1 MEDGK
6 ILVVEDQD
14 AMRESLV
21 IAFKDEGYQVEAV
34 ASGEEAMQR
43 LNNNVY
49 DLVVTDLKMKKVDGL
64 EVLKAVKNANSSTE
78 VVLITAYGTIV
89 TAVRAIRDGAY
100 DYVTKPFR
108 HQEIL
113 RVAKKALE
121 KKRLK
126 DRVRYLEGE
135 IRDKYKF
142 EGIVGNSNAILEV
155 LKTTSHVCRTESTV
169 LITGES
175 GTGKE
180 LIARAVHYNSPRKDG
195 PFVVINCG
203 ALPENLQE
211 SELFGHVKGAFT
223 GAIRDKTGLF
233 QQAQKGTILL
243 DEIGETL
250 PSTQVKLLRFLQDGE
265 IRPVGG
271 NKSIFVDT
279 RIIVATNENLE
290 KAVELGRFRK
300 DLFYRINVIR
310 IHIPPLRER
319 REDIP
324 LLVEYFLEK
333 ILEKFKKGKRVF
345 SEVAMHAFMN
355 YDWPGNIRELQNM
368 IESAVA
374 LSKSE
379 IINVDELPLPVPVEE
394 FAALSRNPLDDER
407 KKLFIVTTLA
417 EQEKNAII
425 EALNKY
431 GGNQTKAAQVLGIST
446 TTLWRKIKKYRIKS
460 QHEISDNIDNS
471 RAKSPLVPGE

>member
-21 IAFKDEGYQVEAV
+21 IAFRDEGYHVEAV
-34 ASGEEAMQR
+34 CSGEDALQR
-43 LNNNVY
+43 LLGQTPY

-64 EVLKAVKNANSSTE
+64 EVLKAVKAANPLTE
-78 VVLITAYGTIV
+78 VVVITAYGTIS
-89 TAVRAIRDGAY
+89 TAVQAIREGAY

-113 RVAKKALE
+113 RVAKKAIE
-121 KKRLK
+121 KKGLK

-135 IRDKYKF
+135 VKEKYKF
-142 EGIVGNSNAILEV
+142 EGIVGNSNAMLEV

-180 LIARAVHYNSPRKDG
+180 LIARAIHYNSLRKDC

-211 SELFGHVKGAFT
+211 SELFGHVRGAFT
-223 GAIRDKTGLF
+223 GAIRDKVGLF
-233 QQAQKGTILL
+233 QQAQKGSILL

-271 NKSIFVDT
+271 NKALHVDV
-279 RIIVATNENLE
+279 RIIAATNENLE

-300 DLFYRINVIR
+300 DLFYRVNVIR
-310 IHIPPLRER
+310 IHLPPLRER
-319 REDIP
+319 REDVAM
-324 LLVEYFLEK
+324 LVDYFLEK
-333 ILEKFKKGKRVF
+333 ISAKLNKGKKTLSAESKYVMMR
-345 SEVAMHAFMN
+345 
-355 YDWPGNIRELQNM
+355 YDWPGNIRELQNT
-368 IESAVA
+368 IERVVA
-374 LSKSE
+374 LSKNE
-379 IINVDELPLPVPVEE
+379 VIQADELMLPVEA
-394 FAALSRNPLDDER
+394 FAGTPTVMQESDKR
-407 KKLFIVTTLA
+407 KSFIVTTLA
-417 EQEKNAII
+417 EQEKIAIVD
-425 EALNKY
+425 ALNKY
-431 GGNQTKAAQVLGIST
+431 GGNQTKVSQVLGIST
-446 TTLWRKIKKYRIKS
+446 TTLWRKIKKYKIRP
-460 QHEISDNIDNS
+460 QHEIPDH
-471 RAKSPLVPGE
+471 VVG

>member
-21 IAFKDEGYQVEAV
+21 IAFKDEGYQVEGV
-34 ASGEEAMQR
+34 ASGEEAIQR
-43 LNNNVY
+43 LNSNNVY

-78 VVLITAYGTIV
+78 VVLITAYGTIS
-89 TAVRAIRDGAY
+89 TAVQAIRDGAY

-113 RVAKKALE
+113 KVAKKAIE
-121 KKRLK
+121 KKMLK

-155 LKTTSHVCRTESTV
+155 LKITSHVCRTESTV
-169 LITGES
+169 LVTGES

-223 GAIRDKTGLF
+223 GAIRDKMGLF
-233 QQAQKGTILL
+233 QQAQKGTVLL

-279 RIIVATNENLE
+279 RIIAATNENLE

-345 SEVAMHAFMN
+345 SEEAMYAFMN

-368 IESAVA
+368 IERAVA

-407 KKLFIVTTLA
+407 KKSFIVTTLA

-431 GGNQTKAAQVLGIST
+431 GGNQTKVSQVLGIST

-460 QHEISDNIDNS
+460 QHEISDNIDN
-471 RAKSPLVPGE
+471 

>member
-14 AMRESLV
+14 AMRESLM
-21 IAFKDEGYQVEAV
+21 IAFKDEGYQVEC
-34 ASGEEAMQR
+34 ASNGEEAIQK
-43 LNNNVY
+43 LCDNNEY

-64 EVLKAVKNANSSTE
+64 EVLKAAKTSNPSTE
-78 VVLITAYGTIV
+78 VVLITAYGTIS
-89 TAVRAIRDGAY
+89 TAVQAIRDGAY

-113 RVAKKALE
+113 KVAKKAIE
-121 KKRLK
+121 KKYLK

-135 IRDKYKF
+135 IREKYKF
-142 EGIVGNSNAILEV
+142 EGIVGNSTAMLEV
-155 LKTTSHVCRTESTV
+155 LKITSHVCRTESTV

-180 LIARAVHYNSPRKDG
+180 LIARAIHYNSPRKEG

-211 SELFGHVKGAFT
+211 SELFGHVRGAFT
-223 GAIRDKTGLF
+223 GAIRDKIGLF
-233 QQAQKGTILL
+233 QQAQKGSILL
-243 DEIGETL
+243 DEIGETSL
-250 PSTQVKLLRFLQDGE
+250 STQVKLLRFLQDGE
-265 IRPVGG
+265 IRPVGA
-271 NKSIFVDT
+271 NKAMYIDAKV
-279 RIIVATNENLE
+279 IAATNENLE
-290 KAVELGRFRK
+290 KAVESGKFRK

-310 IHIPPLRER
+310 IHLPPLRER

-333 ILEKFKKGKRVF
+333 VMEKLKKGKRVF
-345 SEVAMHAFMN
+345 SKEAMHALVN

-368 IESAVA
+368 IERAVA
-374 LSKSE
+374 LSKNE
-379 IINVDELPLPVPVEE
+379 IINVNELLVPVEGFTAVE
-394 FAALSRNPLDDER
+394 MGPLDDEKR
-407 KKLFIVTTLA
+407 KSFIVTTLA

-425 EALNKY
+425 DALNKY
-431 GGNQTKAAQVLGIST
+431 DGNQTKVAQILGIST
-446 TTLWRKIKKYRIKS
+446 TTLWRKIKKYKIKP
-460 QHEISDNIDNS
+460 QHEIPDDID
-471 RAKSPLVPGE
+471 E

>member
-21 IAFKDEGYQVEAV
+21 IAFKDEGYQVEGV
-34 ASGEEAMQR
+34 ASGEEAIQR
-43 LNNNVY
+43 LSNNVY

-64 EVLKAVKNANSSTE
+64 ELLKAVKNVNSSTE
-78 VVLITAYGTIV
+78 VVLITAYGTIG
-89 TAVRAIRDGAY
+89 TAVQAIRDGAY

-113 RVAKKALE
+113 KAAKKAIE
-121 KKRLK
+121 KKMLK

-155 LKTTSHVCRTESTV
+155 LKITSHVCRTESTV
-169 LITGES
+169 LVTGES

-223 GAIRDKTGLF
+223 GAIRDKMGLF
-233 QQAQKGTILL
+233 QEAQKGTVLL

-279 RIIVATNENLE
+279 RIIAATNENLE

-345 SEVAMHAFMN
+345 SEEAMYAFMN

-368 IESAVA
+368 IERAVA

-407 KKLFIVTTLA
+407 KKSFIVTTLA
-417 EQEKNAII
+417 VQEKNAII
-425 EALNKY
+425 EAMNKY
-431 GGNQTKAAQVLGIST
+431 GGNQTKVSQVLGIST

-460 QHEISDNIDNS
+460 QHEISDNIDN
-471 RAKSPLVPGE
+471 

>member
-21 IAFKDEGYQVEAV
+21 IAFKDEGYQVEGV
-34 ASGEEAMQR
+34 ASGEEAIQR
-43 LNNNVY
+43 LNNKVY

-78 VVLITAYGTIV
+78 VVLITAYGTII

-223 GAIRDKTGLF
+223 GAIRDKMGLF

-243 DEIGETL
+243 DEIGE
-250 PSTQVKLLRFLQDGE
+250 
-265 IRPVGG
+265 I
-271 NKSIFVDT
+271 
-279 RIIVATNENLE
+279 
-290 KAVELGRFRK
+290 GRAH
-300 DLFYRINVIR
+300 V
-310 IHIPPLRER
+310 
-319 REDIP
+319 
-324 LLVEYFLEK
+324 
-333 ILEKFKKGKRVF
+333 
-345 SEVAMHAFMN
+345 
-355 YDWPGNIRELQNM
+355 
-368 IESAVA
+368 
-374 LSKSE
+374 
-379 IINVDELPLPVPVEE
+379 
-394 FAALSRNPLDDER
+394 
-407 KKLFIVTTLA
+407 
-417 EQEKNAII
+417 
-425 EALNKY
+425 
-431 GGNQTKAAQVLGIST
+431 
-446 TTLWRKIKKYRIKS
+446 
-460 QHEISDNIDNS
+460 
-471 RAKSPLVPGE
+471 

>member
-21 IAFKDEGYQVEAV
+21 IAFRDEGYHVEGV
-34 ASGEEAMQR
+34 CSGEEALQR
-43 LNNNVY
+43 LLGEARY

-64 EVLKAVKNANSSTE
+64 EVLKAVKATNPLTE
-78 VVLITAYGTIV
+78 VVVITAYGTIS
-89 TAVRAIRDGAY
+89 TAVQAIREGAY

-113 RVAKKALE
+113 RVAKKAIE
-121 KKRLK
+121 KKGLK
-126 DRVRYLEGE
+126 DKVRYLEGE
-135 IRDKYKF
+135 VKEKYKF
-142 EGIVGNSNAILEV
+142 EGIVGNSNAMLEV

-180 LIARAVHYNSPRKDG
+180 LIARAVHYNSLRKDC

-211 SELFGHVKGAFT
+211 SELFGHVRGAFT
-223 GAIRDKTGLF
+223 GAIRDKVGLF

-271 NKSIFVDT
+271 NKALYVDV
-279 RIIVATNENLE
+279 RIIAATNENLE

-319 REDIP
+319 REDIA
-324 LLVEYFLEK
+324 LLVDYFLEK
-333 ILEKFKKGKRVF
+333 FSAKLNKGKKTL
-345 SEVAMHAFMN
+345 SGEAKYAMMR
-355 YDWPGNIRELQNM
+355 YDWPGNIRELQNT
-368 IESAVA
+368 IERVVA
-374 LSKSE
+374 LSKNEE
-379 IINVDELPLPVPVEE
+379 IQAEELLLPAEE
-394 FAALSRNPLDDER
+394 FAGIPAVMMAGDKR
-407 KKLFIVTTLA
+407 KSFIVTTLA
-417 EQEKNAII
+417 EQEKIAIVD
-425 EALNKY
+425 ALNKY
-431 GGNQTKAAQVLGIST
+431 GGNQTKVSQVLGIST
-446 TTLWRKIKKYRIKS
+446 TTLWRKIKKYKIRP
-460 QHEISDNIDNS
+460 QHEIPDNV
-471 RAKSPLVPGE
+471 RE

>member
-1 MEDGK
+1 MEEGR

-21 IAFKDEGYQVEAV
+21 IAFRDEGYQVDDA
-34 ASGEEAMQR
+34 ASGEDAIQK
-43 LNNNVY
+43 LQSNLVY

-64 EVLKAVKNANSSTE
+64 EVLKVAKTANPSTE
-78 VVLITAYGTIV
+78 VVLITAYGTIS
-89 TAVRAIRDGAY
+89 TAVQAIRDGAY

-113 RVAKKALE
+113 KVAKKAIE
-121 KKRLK
+121 KKSLK

-155 LKTTSHVCRTESTV
+155 LKVTSNVSRTESIV

-180 LIARAVHYNSPRKDG
+180 LIARAIHYNSPRKDG

-211 SELFGHVKGAFT
+211 SELFGHTKGAFT
-223 GAIRDKTGLF
+223 GAIRDKVGLF
-233 QQAQKGTILL
+233 QQAQKGTIFL

-271 NKSIFVDT
+271 NKPMYVDA
-279 RIIVATNENLE
+279 RIITATNENLE
-290 KAVELGRFRK
+290 KAVEEGRFRK

-310 IHIPPLRER
+310 IHLPPLKER

-324 LLVEYFLEK
+324 LLVEYFLEI
-333 ILEKFKKGKRVF
+333 ILDKLKRGKRVF
-345 SEVAMHAFMN
+345 SKEAMHAFTKYN
-355 YDWPGNIRELQNM
+355 WPGNIRELQNI
-368 IESAVA
+368 IERAVA

-379 IINVDELPLPVPVEE
+379 IINADELPIPINE
-394 FAALSRNPLDDER
+394 FTSLSENPIDDKR
-407 KKLFIVTTLA
+407 KSYIVTTLA

-431 GGNQTKAAQVLGIST
+431 GGNQTKVSQILGIST
-446 TTLWRKIKKYRIKS
+446 TTLWRKIKKYKIKP
-460 QHEISDNIDNS
+460 QHEIIDKPDN
-471 RAKSPLVPGE
+471 

>member
-21 IAFKDEGYQVEAV
+21 IAFKDEGYQVEGV
-34 ASGEEAMQR
+34 ASGEEAIQR
-43 LNNNVY
+43 LGNNVY

-64 EVLKAVKNANSSTE
+64 EVLKAVKAANSSTE
-78 VVLITAYGTIV
+78 VVLITAYGTIS
-89 TAVRAIRDGAY
+89 TAVQAIRDGAY

-113 RVAKKALE
+113 KVAKKALE
-121 KKRLK
+121 KKVLK

-135 IRDKYKF
+135 IRDKYRF
-142 EGIVGNSNAILEV
+142 EGIVGNSNAMLEV
-155 LKTTSHVCRTESTV
+155 LKVTSHVCRTESTV

-180 LIARAVHYNSPRKDG
+180 LIARAIHYNSPRKDA

-211 SELFGHVKGAFT
+211 SELFGHVKGSFT
-223 GAIRDKTGLF
+223 GAVKDKMGLF

-271 NKSIFVDT
+271 NKAMYVDT
-279 RIIVATNENLE
+279 RIIAATNENLE
-290 KAVELGRFRK
+290 KAVESGRFRK

-310 IHIPPLRER
+310 IHIPPLMER

-333 ILEKFKKGKRVF
+333 ILEKLNKGKKTL
-345 SEVAMHAFMN
+345 SNEAMSALSN
-355 YDWPGNIRELQNM
+355 YDWPGNIRELQNI
-368 IESAVA
+368 IERAVA
-374 LSKSE
+374 LSRNE
-379 IINVDELPLPVPVEE
+379 VINAEELPIPVDEFVTLTK
-394 FAALSRNPLDDER
+394 NPLEHE
-407 KKLFIVTTLA
+407 KKRSLIVTTLS

-431 GGNQTKAAQVLGIST
+431 GGNQTKVAKVLGIST
-446 TTLWRKIKKYRIKS
+446 TTLWRKIKKYRIKP
-460 QHEISDNIDNS
+460 QHEISDSIEN
-471 RAKSPLVPGE
+471 

>member
-21 IAFKDEGYQVEAV
+21 IAFKDEGYQVEGV
-34 ASGEEAMQR
+34 ASGEEAIQR
-43 LNNNVY
+43 LNSNNVY

-78 VVLITAYGTIV
+78 VVLITAYGTIS
-89 TAVRAIRDGAY
+89 TAVQAIRDGAY

-113 RVAKKALE
+113 KAAKKAIE
-121 KKRLK
+121 KKMLK

-142 EGIVGNSNAILEV
+142 EGIVGNSNAMLEV
-155 LKTTSHVCRTESTV
+155 LKITSRVCRTESTV
-169 LITGES
+169 LVTGES

-211 SELFGHVKGAFT
+211 SELFGHVKGSFT
-223 GAIRDKTGLF
+223 GAIRDKMGLF
-233 QQAQKGTILL
+233 QQAQKGTVLL

-279 RIIVATNENLE
+279 RIIAATNENLE

-345 SEVAMHAFMN
+345 SEEAMYAFMN

-368 IESAVA
+368 IERAVA

-407 KKLFIVTTLA
+407 KKSFIVTTLA

-431 GGNQTKAAQVLGIST
+431 GGNQTKVSQVLGIST

-460 QHEISDNIDNS
+460 QHEISDNVDN
-471 RAKSPLVPGE
+471 

>member
-21 IAFKDEGYQVEAV
+21 IAFKDEGYQVDGV
-34 ASGEEAMQR
+34 SSGEEAIQR
-43 LNNNVY
+43 LSGNNVY

-78 VVLITAYGTIV
+78 VVLITAYGTIS
-89 TAVRAIRDGAY
+89 TAVQAIRDGAY

-113 RVAKKALE
+113 KAAKKALE
-121 KKRLK
+121 KKKLK

-142 EGIVGNSNAILEV
+142 EGIVGNSNAMLEV
-155 LKTTSHVCRTESTV
+155 LKITSHVCRTESTV
-169 LITGES
+169 LVTGES

-223 GAIRDKTGLF
+223 GAIRDKIGLF

-279 RIIVATNENLE
+279 RIIAATNENLE
-290 KAVELGRFRK
+290 KAVESGRFRK

-333 ILEKFKKGKRVF
+333 ILEKFNKGKRVF
-345 SEVAMHAFMN
+345 SEEAMYAFMN
-355 YDWPGNIRELQNM
+355 YDWPGNIRELQNI
-368 IESAVA
+368 IERAVA

-379 IINVDELPLPVPVEE
+379 IINVNELPLPVPVEE
-394 FAALSRNPLDDER
+394 FAALSRNLLDDER
-407 KKLFIVTTLA
+407 KKSFIVTTLA

-431 GGNQTKAAQVLGIST
+431 GGNQTKVSQVLGIST

-460 QHEISDNIDNS
+460 QHEIADNVDN
-471 RAKSPLVPGE
+471 

>member
-21 IAFKDEGYQVEAV
+21 IAFKDEGYQVAGV
-34 ASGEEAMQR
+34 ASGEDAIQR
-43 LNNNVY
+43 LNSNNVY

-78 VVLITAYGTIV
+78 VVLITAYGTIS
-89 TAVRAIRDGAY
+89 TAVQAIRDGAY

-113 RVAKKALE
+113 KAAKKAIE
-121 KKRLK
+121 KKMLK

-155 LKTTSHVCRTESTV
+155 LKITSHVCRTESTV
-169 LITGES
+169 LVTGES

-223 GAIRDKTGLF
+223 GAIRDKMGLF
-233 QQAQKGTILL
+233 QQAQKGTVLL

-279 RIIVATNENLE
+279 RIIAATNENLE
-290 KAVELGRFRK
+290 KAVESGKFRK

-345 SEVAMHAFMN
+345 SEEAMYAFMN

-368 IESAVA
+368 IERAVA

-407 KKLFIVTTLA
+407 KKSFIVTTLA

-431 GGNQTKAAQVLGIST
+431 GGNQTKVSQVLGIST

-460 QHEISDNIDNS
+460 QHEISDNIDN
-471 RAKSPLVPGE
+471 

>member
-21 IAFKDEGYQVEAV
+21 IAFKDEGYQVEGV
-34 ASGEEAMQR
+34 ASGEEAIQR
-43 LNNNVY
+43 LGNNVY

-64 EVLKAVKNANSSTE
+64 EVLKAVKAANSSTE
-78 VVLITAYGTIV
+78 VVLITAYGTIS
-89 TAVRAIRDGAY
+89 TAVQAIRDGAY

-113 RVAKKALE
+113 KVAKKALE
-121 KKRLK
+121 KKVLK

-135 IRDKYKF
+135 IRDKYRF
-142 EGIVGNSNAILEV
+142 EGIVGNSNAMLEV
-155 LKTTSHVCRTESTV
+155 LKVTSHVCRTESTV

-180 LIARAVHYNSPRKDG
+180 LIARAIHYNSPRKDA

-211 SELFGHVKGAFT
+211 SELFGHVKGSFT
-223 GAIRDKTGLF
+223 GAVKDKMGLF

-271 NKSIFVDT
+271 NKAMYVDT
-279 RIIVATNENLE
+279 RIIAATNENLE
-290 KAVELGRFRK
+290 KAVESGRFRK

-333 ILEKFKKGKRVF
+333 ILEKLNKGKKTL
-345 SEVAMHAFMN
+345 SNEAMSALSN
-355 YDWPGNIRELQNM
+355 YDWPGNIRELQNI
-368 IESAVA
+368 IERAVA
-374 LSKSE
+374 LSRNE
-379 IINVDELPLPVPVEE
+379 VINAEELPIPVDEFVTLTK
-394 FAALSRNPLDDER
+394 NPLEHE
-407 KKLFIVTTLA
+407 KKRSLIVTTLS

-431 GGNQTKAAQVLGIST
+431 GGNQTKVAKVLGIST
-446 TTLWRKIKKYRIKS
+446 TTLWRKIKKYRIKP
-460 QHEISDNIDNS
+460 QHEISDSIEN
-471 RAKSPLVPGE
+471 

>member
-1 MEDGK
+1 MEEGR

-21 IAFKDEGYQVEAV
+21 IAFRDEGYQVNDA
-34 ASGEEAMQR
+34 ASGEEAIQK
-43 LNNNVY
+43 LQSNPVY

-64 EVLKAVKNANSSTE
+64 EVLKVAKTANPSTE
-78 VVLITAYGTIV
+78 VVLITAYGTIS
-89 TAVRAIRDGAY
+89 TAVQAIRDGAY

-113 RVAKKALE
+113 KVAKKAIE
-121 KKRLK
+121 KKSLK

-155 LKTTSHVCRTESTV
+155 LKVTSHVSRTESTV

-180 LIARAVHYNSPRKDG
+180 LIARAIHYNSPRKDG

-211 SELFGHVKGAFT
+211 SELFGHMKGAFT
-223 GAIRDKTGLF
+223 GAIRDKVGLF
-233 QQAQKGTILL
+233 QQAQKGTIFL

-271 NKSIFVDT
+271 NKPMYVDA
-279 RIIVATNENLE
+279 RIITATNENLE
-290 KAVELGRFRK
+290 KAVEEGRFRK

-310 IHIPPLRER
+310 IHLPPLKER

-324 LLVEYFLEK
+324 LLVEYFLEI
-333 ILEKFKKGKRVF
+333 ILDKLKGGKRVF
-345 SEVAMHAFMN
+345 SKEAMRAFTN
-355 YDWPGNIRELQNM
+355 YDWPGNIRELQNI
-368 IESAVA
+368 IERAVA
-374 LSKSE
+374 LSKNE
-379 IINVDELPLPVPVEE
+379 IINAD
-394 FAALSRNPLDDER
+394 
-407 KKLFIVTTLA
+407 
-417 EQEKNAII
+417 
-425 EALNKY
+425 
-431 GGNQTKAAQVLGIST
+431 
-446 TTLWRKIKKYRIKS
+446 
-460 QHEISDNIDNS
+460 
-471 RAKSPLVPGE
+471 

>member
-14 AMRESLV
+14 AMRESLI
-21 IAFKDEGYQVEAV
+21 IAFRDEGYQVEGV
-34 ASGEEAMQR
+34 SSGEEAIQK
-43 LNNNVY
+43 LCGHTVY
-49 DLVVTDLKMKKVDGL
+49 DLVITDLKMKKVDGL
-64 EVLKAVKNANSSTE
+64 EVLKTVKTANPSTE
-78 VVLITAYGTIV
+78 VVLITAYGTIS
-89 TAVRAIRDGAY
+89 TAVQAIRDGAY

-113 RVAKKALE
+113 RVAKKAIE
-121 KKRLK
+121 KKSLK

-135 IRDKYKF
+135 IREKYKF
-142 EGIVGNSNAILEV
+142 EGIVGNSPAMLEV
-155 LKTTSHVCRTESTV
+155 SKITSHICRTESTV
-169 LITGES
+169 LVTGES

-180 LIARAVHYNSPRKDG
+180 LIAKAIHYNSSRKEG

-223 GAIRDKTGLF
+223 GAIRDKIGLF

-243 DEIGETL
+243 DEVGETS

-265 IRPVGG
+265 IRLVGG
-271 NKSIFVDT
+271 NKSMYVDA
-279 RIIVATNENLE
+279 RIIAATNENLE
-290 KAVELGRFRK
+290 QAVESGRFRK

-310 IHIPPLRER
+310 IHLPPLRER

-333 ILEKFKKGKRVF
+333 ILEKQKKGKREL
-345 SEVAMHAFMN
+345 SKEAMYALAN

-368 IESAVA
+368 LERAVA
-374 LSKSE
+374 LSK
-379 IINVDELPLPVPVEE
+379 DETIHIHELLLPQKE
-394 FAALSRNPLDDER
+394 FDSIAINPLENEKR
-407 KKLFIVTTLA
+407 KSFIVTTLA

-431 GGNQTKAAQVLGIST
+431 SGNQTKVAQILGIST

-460 QHEISDNIDNS
+460 QHEISDTIE
-471 RAKSPLVPGE
+471 K

>member
-21 IAFKDEGYQVEAV
+21 IAFRDEGYQVEGV
-34 ASGEEAMQR
+34 ASGEDAIQR
-43 LNNNVY
+43 LGNNVY

-64 EVLKAVKNANSSTE
+64 EVLKAVKNVNSSTE
-78 VVLITAYGTIV
+78 VVLITAYGTIS
-89 TAVRAIRDGAY
+89 TAVQAIRDGAY

-113 RVAKKALE
+113 KVAKKAFE
-121 KKRLK
+121 KKMLK

-135 IRDKYKF
+135 IRDKYRF
-142 EGIVGNSNAILEV
+142 EGIVGNSNAMLEV
-155 LKTTSHVCRTESTV
+155 LKITSHVCRTESTV
-169 LITGES
+169 LVTGES

-211 SELFGHVKGAFT
+211 SELFGHVKGSFT
-223 GAIRDKTGLF
+223 GAIRDKMGLF

-271 NKSIFVDT
+271 NKAIYVDT
-279 RIIVATNENLE
+279 RIIAATNENLE
-290 KAVELGRFRK
+290 KAVESGKFRK

-333 ILEKFKKGKRVF
+333 ILEKYKKGKRVF
-345 SEVAMHAFMN
+345 SEEALYAFMN
-355 YDWPGNIRELQNM
+355 YDWPGNIRELQNI
-368 IESAVA
+368 IERAVA

-407 KKLFIVTTLA
+407 KKSFIVTTLA

-431 GGNQTKAAQVLGIST
+431 GGNQTKVSQVLGIST

-460 QHEISDNIDNS
+460 QHEISDNIDN
-471 RAKSPLVPGE
+471 

>member
-1 MEDGK
+1 MENGK

-21 IAFKDEGYQVEAV
+21 IAFRDEGYQVEGA
-34 ASGEEAMQR
+34 ASGEEAIQK
-43 LNNNVY
+43 LDSHNVY

-64 EVLKAVKNANSSTE
+64 EVLKAVKAANPSTE
-78 VVLITAYGTIV
+78 VVLITAYGTIS
-89 TAVRAIRDGAY
+89 TAVQAIRDGAY

-113 RVAKKALE
+113 KVAKKAIE
-121 KKRLK
+121 KKSLK

-142 EGIVGNSNAILEV
+142 EGIVGNSNAMLEV
-155 LKTTSHVCRTESTV
+155 LKITSHVCRTESTV

-180 LIARAVHYNSPRKDG
+180 LIARAIHYNSLRKDG

-211 SELFGHVKGAFT
+211 SELFGHMRGTFT
-223 GAIRDKTGLF
+223 GAVKDKVGLF
-233 QQAQKGTILL
+233 LQAQKGTILL
-243 DEIGETL
+243 DEIGETS

-271 NKSIFVDT
+271 NKAMYVDA
-279 RIIVATNENLE
+279 RIIAATNENLE
-290 KAVELGRFRK
+290 KAVESGKFRK

-310 IHIPPLRER
+310 IHLPPLRER

-324 LLVEYFLEK
+324 LLVEYFLEE
-333 ILEKFKKGKRVF
+333 ILEKLKKGKRVF
-345 SEVAMHAFMN
+345 SKESMRALVN
-355 YDWPGNIRELQNM
+355 YDWPGNIRELQNI
-368 IESAVA
+368 IERAVT

-379 IINVDELPLPVPVEE
+379 IINVDELPLPVEE
-394 FAALSRNPLDDER
+394 FTVLAGEPLEDQKR
-407 KKLFIVTTLA
+407 KSFIVTTLA

-425 EALNKY
+425 EAMNKY
-431 GGNQTKAAQVLGIST
+431 GGNQTKVSQVLGIST
-446 TTLWRKIKKYRIKS
+446 TTLWRKIKKYRIKP
-460 QHEISDNIDNS
+460 QHEISDTI
-471 RAKSPLVPGE
+471 GM

>member
-1 MEDGK
+1 MEGGK

-21 IAFKDEGYQVEAV
+21 IAFKDEGYQVEGV
-34 ASGEEAMQR
+34 ASGEEAIQR
-43 LNNNVY
+43 LNSNNVY

-78 VVLITAYGTIV
+78 VVLITAYGTIS
-89 TAVRAIRDGAY
+89 TAVQAIRDGAY

-113 RVAKKALE
+113 KVAKKAIE
-121 KKRLK
+121 KKMLK

-142 EGIVGNSNAILEV
+142 EGIVGNSNAMLEV
-155 LKTTSHVCRTESTV
+155 LKITSHVCRTESTV
-169 LITGES
+169 LVTGES

-195 PFVVINCG
+195 PIVVINCG
-203 ALPENLQE
+203 ALTEHLQE

-233 QQAQKGTILL
+233 QQAQKGTVLL

-279 RIIVATNENLE
+279 RIIAATNENLE

-319 REDIP
+319 REDVA
-324 LLVEYFLEK
+324 LLVDYFLEK
-333 ILEKFKKGKRVF
+333 FSTKLNKGKKTLSV
-345 SEVAMHAFMN
+345 EAKYAMMR
-355 YDWPGNIRELQNM
+355 YDWPGNIRELQNT
-368 IESAVA
+368 IERVVA
-374 LSKSE
+374 LTKNE
-379 IINVDELPLPVPVEE
+379 VIQVEDLLLPVEE
-394 FAALSRNPLDDER
+394 CAGRS
-407 KKLFIVTTLA
+407 V
-417 EQEKNAII
+417 
-425 EALNKY
+425 
-431 GGNQTKAAQVLGIST
+431 V
-446 TTLWRKIKKYRIKS
+446 
-460 QHEISDNIDNS
+460 
-471 RAKSPLVPGE
+471 V

>member
-1 MEDGK
+1 MENGK

-21 IAFKDEGYQVEAV
+21 IAFRDEGYQVEGA
-34 ASGEEAMQR
+34 AGGEEAIQK
-43 LNNNVY
+43 LDSHNVY
-49 DLVVTDLKMKKVDGL
+49 DLVVTDLKMKKIDGL
-64 EVLKAVKNANSSTE
+64 EVLKAVKTANPSTE
-78 VVLITAYGTIV
+78 VVLITAYGTIS
-89 TAVRAIRDGAY
+89 TAVQAIRDGAY

-121 KKRLK
+121 KKSLK

-155 LKTTSHVCRTESTV
+155 LKITSHVCRTESTV
-169 LITGES
+169 LVTGES

-180 LIARAVHYNSPRKDG
+180 LIARAIHYNSLRKEG

-203 ALPENLQE
+203 ALPEYLQE
-211 SELFGHVKGAFT
+211 SELFGHVRGAFT
-223 GAIRDKTGLF
+223 GAIKDKIGLF
-233 QQAQKGTILL
+233 LQSQKGTILL
-243 DEIGETL
+243 DEIGETS
-250 PSTQVKLLRFLQDGE
+250 PSAQVKLLRFLQDGE

-271 NKSIFVDT
+271 NKAIYVDA
-279 RIIVATNENLE
+279 RIIAATNENLE
-290 KAVELGRFRK
+290 KAVESGKFRK

-310 IHIPPLRER
+310 IHLPSLRER

-333 ILEKFKKGKRVF
+333 ILEKLKKGKRVF
-345 SEVAMHAFMN
+345 SKESMRALMN
-355 YDWPGNIRELQNM
+355 YDWPGNIRELQNI
-368 IESAVA
+368 IERAVT
-374 LSKSE
+374 LSKNE
-379 IINVDELPLPVPVEE
+379 IINVDELPLPVEE
-394 FAALSRNPLDDER
+394 FAVLARDPLEDQKR
-407 KKLFIVTTLA
+407 KSFIVTTLA

-425 EALNKY
+425 DALNKY
-431 GGNQTKAAQVLGIST
+431 GGNQTKVSQVLGIST
-446 TTLWRKIKKYRIKS
+446 TTLWRKIKKYKIKP
-460 QHEISDNIDNS
+460 QHEISDKVGI
-471 RAKSPLVPGE
+471 

>member
-21 IAFKDEGYQVEAV
+21 IAFRDEGYQVEGV
-34 ASGEEAMQR
+34 ASGEDAIQR
-43 LNNNVY
+43 LGNNVY

-78 VVLITAYGTIV
+78 VVLITAYGTIS
-89 TAVRAIRDGAY
+89 TAVQAIRDGAY

-113 RVAKKALE
+113 KAAKKAIE
-121 KKRLK
+121 KKMLK

-135 IRDKYKF
+135 IRDKYRF
-142 EGIVGNSNAILEV
+142 EGIVGNSNAMLEV
-155 LKTTSHVCRTESTV
+155 LKITSHVCRTESTV
-169 LITGES
+169 LVTGES

-211 SELFGHVKGAFT
+211 SKLFGHVKGAFT
-223 GAIRDKTGLF
+223 GAIRDKMGLF

-271 NKSIFVDT
+271 NKAIYVDT
-279 RIIVATNENLE
+279 RIIAATNENLE
-290 KAVELGRFRK
+290 KAVESGKFRK

-333 ILEKFKKGKRVF
+333 ILEKYKKGKRVF
-345 SEVAMHAFMN
+345 SEEALYAFMN
-355 YDWPGNIRELQNM
+355 YDWPGNIRELQNI
-368 IESAVA
+368 IERAVA

-379 IINVDELPLPVPVEE
+379 IIDVDELPLPVPVEE

-407 KKLFIVTTLA
+407 KKSFIVTTLA

-431 GGNQTKAAQVLGIST
+431 GGNQTKVSQVLGIST

-460 QHEISDNIDNS
+460 QHEISDNIDN
-471 RAKSPLVPGE
+471 

>member
-21 IAFKDEGYQVEAV
+21 IAFRDEGYQVEGV
-34 ASGEEAMQR
+34 ASGEEAIQR
-43 LNNNVY
+43 LGSNVY

-64 EVLKAVKNANSSTE
+64 EVLKAVKNVNSSTE
-78 VVLITAYGTIV
+78 VVLITAYGTIS
-89 TAVRAIRDGAY
+89 TAVQAIRDGAY

-113 RVAKKALE
+113 KVAKKAFE
-121 KKRLK
+121 KKMLK

-135 IRDKYKF
+135 IRDKYRF
-142 EGIVGNSNAILEV
+142 EGIVGNSNAMLEV
-155 LKTTSHVCRTESTV
+155 LKITSHVCRTESTV
-169 LITGES
+169 LVTGES

-180 LIARAVHYNSPRKDG
+180 LIARAIHYNSPRKDG

-211 SELFGHVKGAFT
+211 SELFGHVKGSFT
-223 GAIRDKTGLF
+223 GAIRDKMGLF
-233 QQAQKGTILL
+233 QQAQKGTVLL

-279 RIIVATNENLE
+279 RIIAATNENLE

-310 IHIPPLRER
+310 IHIP
-319 REDIP
+319 

-345 SEVAMHAFMN
+345 SEEAMYAFMN

-368 IESAVA
+368 IQRAVA

-379 IINVDELPLPVPVEE
+379 IINVDELPFPVPVEE
-394 FAALSRNPLDDER
+394 FAALSRNPLDEER
-407 KKLFIVTTLA
+407 KKSFIVTTLA
-417 EQEKNAII
+417 EQE
-425 EALNKY
+425 
-431 GGNQTKAAQVLGIST
+431 TISF
-446 TTLWRKIKKYRIKS
+446 
-460 QHEISDNIDNS
+460 
-471 RAKSPLVPGE
+471 

>member
-1 MEDGK
+1 MENGK

-14 AMRESLV
+14 AMRESLM
-21 IAFKDEGYQVEAV
+21 IAFKDEGYQVEGA
-34 ASGEEAMQR
+34 ASGEEAMHKFDNQ
-43 LNNNVY
+43 NGY

-64 EVLKAVKNANSSTE
+64 EVLRAVKSANPSAE
-78 VVLITAYGTIV
+78 VVLITAYGTIS
-89 TAVRAIRDGAY
+89 TAVQAIRDGAY

-113 RVAKKALE
+113 KVAKKALE
-121 KKRLK
+121 KKSLR

-135 IRDKYKF
+135 IRDKYRF
-142 EGIVGNSNAILEV
+142 EGIVGNSNAMLEV
-155 LKTTSHVCRTESTV
+155 LKITSHVCRTESTV

-180 LIARAVHYNSPRKDG
+180 LIARAIHYNSLRKDG

-211 SELFGHVKGAFT
+211 SELFGHMRGAFT
-223 GAIRDKTGLF
+223 GAIKDKIGLF

-243 DEIGETL
+243 DEIGETAQ
-250 PSTQVKLLRFLQDGE
+250 STQVKLLRFLQDGE

-271 NKSIFVDT
+271 NKTICVDA
-279 RIIVATNENLE
+279 RIIAATNENLE
-290 KAVELGRFRK
+290 KAVEFGKFRK

-310 IHIPPLRER
+310 IHLPPLRER

-333 ILEKFKKGKRVF
+333 ILEKVRKGKRVF
-345 SEVAMHAFMN
+345 SKESMKALMN
-355 YDWPGNIRELQNM
+355 YHWPGNIREIQNA
-368 IESAVA
+368 IESAVT
-374 LSKSE
+374 LSKNETISAE
-379 IINVDELPLPVPVEE
+379 ELPLSVEKFSE
-394 FAALSRNPLDDER
+394 FNEDIREDQKR
-407 KKLFIVTTLA
+407 KSFIVTSLA
-417 EQEKNAII
+417 EQEKNAIV

-431 GGNQTKAAQVLGIST
+431 GGNQTKVAQVLGIST
-446 TTLWRKIKKYRIKS
+446 TTLWRKIKKYGIRP
-460 QHEISDNIDNS
+460 QHEISD
-471 RAKSPLVPGE
+471 KGEK

>member
-21 IAFKDEGYQVEAV
+21 IAFKDEGYQVEGV
-34 ASGEEAMQR
+34 ASGEEAIQR
-43 LNNNVY
+43 LGNSVY
-49 DLVVTDLKMKKVDGL
+49 DLVVTDLKMKKVEGL
-64 EVLKAVKNANSSTE
+64 EVLKAVKNANPSTE
-78 VVLITAYGTIV
+78 VVLITAYGTIS
-89 TAVRAIRDGAY
+89 TAVQAIRDGAY

-113 RVAKKALE
+113 KVAKKAIE
-121 KKRLK
+121 KKSLK

-142 EGIVGNSNAILEV
+142 EGIVGNSNAMLEV
-155 LKTTSHVCRTESTV
+155 LKITSHVCRTESTV
-169 LITGES
+169 LVTGES

-180 LIARAVHYNSPRKDG
+180 LIARAIHYNSPRKDN

-211 SELFGHVKGAFT
+211 SELFGHVKGSFT
-223 GAIRDKTGLF
+223 GAIRDKMGLF

-271 NKSIFVDT
+271 NKAIHVDT
-279 RIIVATNENLE
+279 RIIAATNENLE
-290 KAVELGRFRK
+290 KAVESGRFRK

-345 SEVAMHAFMN
+345 SEEAMYAFMN
-355 YDWPGNIRELQNM
+355 YEWPGNIRELQN
-368 IESAVA
+368 IVERAVA

-379 IINVDELPLPVPVEE
+379 IINVDELPLPVEE
-394 FAALSRNPLDDER
+394 FAALSRNLVDYE
-407 KKLFIVTTLA
+407 KKKSFIVTTLA

-425 EALNKY
+425 DALNKY
-431 GGNQTKAAQVLGIST
+431 GGNQTKVSQVLGIST

-460 QHEISDNIDNS
+460 QHEISDNIDN
-471 RAKSPLVPGE
+471 